1 MPHTEYLT
9 KEPVYHYLTEGL
21 IPHRGSLRPRTS
33 QKDQAFVLLPHLLS
47 CLLCSVGP
55 VGSLKN
61 RALTTTGF
69 KGDFRSNTGSLSCG
83 QRPLKSFRGAAP

>member
-1 MPHTEYLT
+1 M
-9 KEPVYHYLTEGL
+9 EPVYHYLTEGL
-21 IPHRGSLRPRTS
+21 IPQRVPSPHTS

-55 VGSLKN
+55 VGSLEKN

-69 KGDFRSNTGSLSCG
+69 KGDFRSNRGSLGCG
-83 QRPLKSFRGAAP
+83 QRPLKSFSGAAP